1 MKNRSDIFI
10 LKDTVTAT
18 KTVKMTKLVPAT
30 KIKSEDGV
38 IIPKEVLSMTVIQP
52 SLPYKKEGDF
62 ARTSYFFIGV
72 VIVLSL
78 MILTKLTL
86 SRIKKKSKQ

>member
-10 LKDTVTAT
+10 QKDTVTAT

-38 IIPKEVLSMTVIQP
+38 IIPKEV
-52 SLPYKKEGDF
+52 
-62 ARTSYFFIGV
+62 
-72 VIVLSL
+72 
-78 MILTKLTL
+78 
-86 SRIKKKSKQ
+86 